1 MNRDNFGFGE
11 DDMDLDIKFDDDHD
25 NTNAIINIKVDQNHK
40 GAMETQV
47 NGTNQNHNDNL
58 HPIHNPAIEDHNHH
72 QLDSNQLKS
81 TDKTTIPHK
90 STSNSIPTNQNVL
103 NENLIV
109 NKKKLKTNPFATKD
123 KKVKKLEDIKI
134 DNNGII
140 NTPEAN
146 GN

>member
-1 MNRDNFGFGE
+1 M
-11 DDMDLDIKFDDDHD
+11 
-25 NTNAIINIKVDQNHK
+25 
-40 GAMETQV
+40 
-47 NGTNQNHNDNL
+47 
-58 HPIHNPAIEDHNHH
+58 
-72 QLDSNQLKS
+72 
-81 TDKTTIPHK
+81 
-90 STSNSIPTNQNVL
+90 
-103 NENLIV
+103 V